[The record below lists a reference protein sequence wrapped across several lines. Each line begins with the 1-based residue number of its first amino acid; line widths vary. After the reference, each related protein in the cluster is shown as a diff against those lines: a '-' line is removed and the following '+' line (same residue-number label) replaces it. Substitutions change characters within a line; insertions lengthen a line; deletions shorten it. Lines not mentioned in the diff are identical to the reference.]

1 MCYVSPQHGR
11 HTSTDWQLLAMQPC
25 CLHGKQAINGL
36 AGLFCSLLQKLRAAL
51 QLAKN
56 LGQGTAQH
64 STAQHST
71 AQHSTAQHSTAQ
83 PTQGLLCCLQ
93 VYKALNSMGE
103 TAWGINPRIL
113 EQVQHAYKD
122 LKGGFCGLPL
132 HESVEDAPLPP
143 PPSRVFRIDAY
154 RGQLSARVSYL
165 ATVNVLVRDQYQV
178 TLVGTTARGA
188 LTAGDG
194 RKSHRSGLDEF
205 LSIVQGHV
213 HCWMTSGS
221 CLVLQRQK
229 LL

>member
-1 MCYVSPQHGR
+1 
-11 HTSTDWQLLAMQPC
+11 
-25 CLHGKQAINGL
+25 
-36 AGLFCSLLQKLRAAL
+36 
-51 QLAKN
+51 
-56 LGQGTAQH
+56 
-64 STAQHST
+64 
-71 AQHSTAQHSTAQ
+71 
-83 PTQGLLCCLQ
+83 
-93 VYKALNSMGE
+93 MGE